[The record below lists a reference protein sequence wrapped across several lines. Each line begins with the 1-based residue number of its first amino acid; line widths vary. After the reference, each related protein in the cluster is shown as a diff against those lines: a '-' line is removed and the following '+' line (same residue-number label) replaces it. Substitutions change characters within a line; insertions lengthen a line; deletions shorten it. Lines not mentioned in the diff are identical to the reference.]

1 MATSASYRA
10 FVLNRRRGTVSGC
23 WVTARTRPRSQ
34 AWASTSTIRAPT
46 STTPEAIPR
55 TRGGCGRSR
64 PSSSDAN
71 GSDCVAPRRRRRGAS
86 SSCGFTSSITCAR
99 SRPSAAW
106 AAEELL
112 GGSDRFALCAL
123 RPPGHHAERA
133 RAMGFCILNNL
144 AVAVA
149 HALEVGGAERVL
161 VVDWDVHHGNGTEA
175 IFASSSEVL
184 YASIH
189 QWPLYP
195 GTGPAS
201 YEGEGPGLGF
211 TLNLPVAPGAGND
224 EFCALIEHVVAPV
237 ARAWRPDL
245 VAISAGY
252 DAHREDP
259 LADCLVDERGYATM
273 AATVRLVADELDVPI
288 LVCLEGGYAM
298 AALARSVAA
307 TIIALDGDA
316 QPQPADPAAAGDHLE
331 RVGRFAAL
339 AGR

>member
-1 MATSASYRA
+1 MGLYVHHPSSYEHDTGGHPENAGRLRA
-10 FVLNRRRGTVSGC
+10 IEAELERRGWLGLRRVEAPAARREQLLRVHELDYVRAIEAFCVTGGGMIDPDTFVSE
-23 WVTARTRPRSQ
+23 RSFD
-34 AWASTSTIRAPT
+34 AALHA
-46 STTPEAIPR
+46 A
-55 TRGGCGRSR
+55 GG
-64 PSSSDAN
+64 
-71 GSDCVAPRRRRRGAS
+71 
-86 SSCGFTSSITCAR
+86 
-99 SRPSAAW
+99 AAW

-133 RAMGFCILNNL
+133 RAMGFCLLNNL

-149 HALEVGGAERVL
+149 HALEVGGAERVF

-189 QWPLYP
+189 QSPLYP

-224 EFCALIEHVVAPV
+224 EFCALVEHVVAPI

-252 DAHREDP
+252 DAHREDL
-259 LADCLVDERGYATM
+259 LADCRVDEGGYTTM

-288 LVCLEGGYAM
+288 LACLEGGYAT

-307 TIIALDGDA
+307 TITALNGDA

>member
-1 MATSASYRA
+1 MGLY
-10 FVLNRRRGTVSGC
+10 VHH
-23 WVTARTRPRSQ
+23 
-34 AWASTSTIRAPT
+34 
-46 STTPEAIPR
+46 
-55 TRGGCGRSR
+55 
-64 PSSSDAN
+64 PSSYEHDTGGHPENAGRLRAIEAELERREWLGLRRVEAPAARREQLLRVHELDYVRAIEAFCVKGGGMIDADTVV
-71 GSDCVAPRRRRRGAS
+71 SE
-86 SSCGFTSSITCAR
+86 R
-99 SRPSAAW
+99 SFDAALHAAGGAAW